1 MAAPMKILNL
11 ANFARKCS
19 LKWRY
24 VQRIGSNCNRMRR
37 VVTAA
42 PFGVLIAATPVV
54 AKSEKDDE
62 MQLALS
68 NKRLIQNAA
77 LATVDASSAMLN
89 QAVMALILVEDEYT
103 KVAKELTATIDYSLQ
118 NLDNEFARMKA
129 WNKINDFRDTL
140 SDLKIKREHY
150 EQIVEHAEKLLNTAA
165 EAAFVSG
172 SEYASTVA
180 GEHLYSA
187 QVKKEIQRRETE
199 RAERELQAMEVKSI
213 KMTSKHA
220 EKQTKQRG

>member
-103 KVAKELTATIDYSLQ
+103 KALTKLVALLEKRIQCLG
-118 NLDNEFARMKA
+118 NEFAQQEIWDEIIEARSAVNEGKT
-129 WNKINDFRDTL
+129 KK
-140 SDLKIKREHY
+140 SHY